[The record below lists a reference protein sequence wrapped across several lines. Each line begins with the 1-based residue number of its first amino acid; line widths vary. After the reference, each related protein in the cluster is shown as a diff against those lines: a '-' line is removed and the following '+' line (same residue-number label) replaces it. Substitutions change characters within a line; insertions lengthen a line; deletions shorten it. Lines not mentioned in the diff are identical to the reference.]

1 MVDSNQ
7 RHLAGTCLLA
17 TLMVLSGAA
26 LVGCQT
32 PPPAPA
38 PAPAAYTGPVLPI
51 EQPERGAQIFLPA
64 NVLFASGSAEFDAAK
79 AAPYLDRVAK
89 LLTIKTTKDVVVEGH
104 ADNVG
109 TNDAN
114 QRLWQAR
121 SARLMC
127 ALAERGVPPARL
139 TAQGFS
145 FNRPVASN
153 VTEDGRKLNRRVE
166 LIVLGEQVQ
175 TLTQG
180 EPAAWFESAWARL
193 KDLVDRGLVQR
204 VAGAAQ

>member
-1 MVDSNQ
+1 M
-7 RHLAGTCLLA
+7 
-17 TLMVLSGAA
+17 
-26 LVGCQT
+26 
-32 PPPAPA
+32 
-38 PAPAAYTGPVLPI
+38 
-51 EQPERGAQIFLPA
+51 
-64 NVLFASGSAEFDAAK
+64 
-79 AAPYLDRVAK
+79 AK
-89 LLTIKTTKDVVVEGH
+89 LLTTKTTMTTKDVVVEGH

-114 QRLWQAR
+114 QRLSQAR
-121 SARLMC
+121 SASVMR
-127 ALAERGVPPARL
+127 ALAERGVPQARL

-175 TLTQG
+175 TMTQG
-180 EPAAWFESAWARL
+180 EPAASFESAWARL

-204 VAGAAQ
+204 VTGAAQ